1 MHPKLLNKENKMA
14 KGCACIEIEREK
26 LEIEI
31 DKEYRFV
38 KPSFILDFYEQRDQK
53 YYYNLVENCKCFDK

>member
-1 MHPKLLNKENKMA
+1 MHPKMA

-38 KPSFILDFYEQRDQK
+38 KPYSFILDFYEQRDQK